1 MSQSA
6 YQSTIEDL
14 PDISTSTNVT
24 VTKEIFGLG
33 LFINIAATGP
43 CRLYVTD
50 FTANPRVVNSFLDSF
65 LIDEFEIPTEQ
76 IFLIDVYKEKL
87 KGLIDEYE
95 RRYREPLLEND
106 VRPPFRISDK
116 ICIVKATVVLKKF
129 NNILEGRARSVRLVN
144 EGDFTSSENLQK
156 LYAKVCK
163 LPKEFF
169 KENLTRAKT
178 VIPSVYLEPVL
189 ASLGDKNSN
198 INENNDGSTNAR
210 SNANSNTES
219 VINDSEPRQTYVK
232 TEEITES
239 MIPDT
244 LFPNDYV
251 DTAHQSLDAD
261 IQQRENEMEYENS
274 FPNPCDATS
283 SQHAYSHHGYSQQGH
298 SQREKS
304 QQLYYSLK
312 QLNDY
317 HSYGID
323 NEVYRVRGKI
333 LGCNPSDWSQVCIKK
348 YEHNAVKNKALLSD
362 PYMRHLEI
370 ILCDQIPLNSQEE
383 VLLDSD
389 NSITIV
395 LDQEQIAQA
404 LNIEAIEL
412 VYTRISELN
421 EKSFTNEILEFELY
435 KKLVNIN
442 AKNQFLIWSARIISF
457 DVIME

>member
-14 PDISTSTNVT
+14 PDITTSTNVT
-24 VTKEIFGLG
+24 VMKEIFGLG

-65 LIDEFEIPTEQ
+65 LIDEFEIPTER

-106 VRPPFRISDK
+106 IRPPFRISDK

-144 EGDFTSSENLQK
+144 EGDFKSSENLQK
-156 LYAKVCK
+156 LYANICK

-178 VIPSVYLEPVL
+178 VIPSVYLDPVL

-198 INENNDGSTNAR
+198 INGNSNASTNAKC
-210 SNANSNTES
+210 NVNSNTES
-219 VINDSEPRQTYVK
+219 VINDSQPRQTYVK
-232 TEEITES
+232 AEEVTEN

-261 IQQRENEMEYENS
+261 IQQRENEMDYENNS
-274 FPNPCDATS
+274 FPNPAHATF
-283 SQHAYSHHGYSQQGH
+283 SQHGYSQQGH
-298 SQREKS
+298 SQRELS
-304 QQLYYSLK
+304 QQAYYSLK

-333 LGCNPSDWSQVCIKK
+333 IGCNPSDWSQVCIKK
-348 YEHNAVKNKALLSD
+348 YEHSSVKNKTVLSD
-362 PYMRHLEI
+362 PHMRNLEI

-404 LNIEAIEL
+404 LNTEAIEL
-412 VYTRISELN
+412 AYTIISELN
-421 EKSFTNEILEFELY
+421 KKSFTNEILEFELY
-435 KKLVNIN
+435 KKLVHIN
-442 AKNQFLIWSARIISF
+442 ANNQFLIWSARNVSL
-457 DVIME
+457 DVIMK

>member
-6 YQSTIEDL
+6 FQSTIEDL
-14 PDISTSTNVT
+14 PDITTSTNVT
-24 VTKEIFGLG
+24 ITKEIFGLG

-95 RRYREPLLEND
+95 RRYREPLLEKE
-106 VRPPFRISDK
+106 VRPPFRISNK
-116 ICIVKATVVLKKF
+116 ICIVKATVILKKF

-144 EGDFTSSENLQK
+144 EGDFMASENLQK
-156 LYAKVCK
+156 LYANVCK

-189 ASLGDKNSN
+189 ASLGDKNSS
-198 INENNDGSTNAR
+198 INENSDISTNAK
-210 SNANSNTES
+210 SNVNSNTES
-219 VINDSEPRQTYVK
+219 VINDSQPRQTYVK
-232 TEEITES
+232 TEEVTEN

-251 DTAHQSLDAD
+251 DAAHESLDAD
-261 IQQRENEMEYENS
+261 IQQRENEMEYENNS
-274 FPNPCDATS
+274 FPNPARATP
-283 SQHAYSHHGYSQQGH
+283 SQNGYSQHGYSQQGN
-298 SQREKS
+298 S
-304 QQLYYSLK
+304 QQAYYSLK

-323 NEVYRVRGKI
+323 NEVYRVKGKI
-333 LGCNPSDWSQVCIKK
+333 VGCNPPDWSQICIKK
-348 YEHNAVKNKALLSD
+348 YEHNSAKDKAVLSD
-362 PYMRHLEI
+362 PYMRNLEI
-370 ILCDQIPLNSQEE
+370 ILCDQIPLSSQEE
-383 VLLDSD
+383 VLLDSE

-395 LDQEQIAQA
+395 LDQEQMVQA

-412 VYTRISELN
+412 AYTRISELN
-421 EKSFTNEILEFELY
+421 KKSFTNEILEFELY
-435 KKLVNIN
+435 KKLVHIN
-442 AKNQFLIWSARIISF
+442 AKSQFLIWSARNISF
-457 DVIME
+457 DVIMK

>member
-14 PDISTSTNVT
+14 PDITTSTNVT
-24 VTKEIFGLG
+24 VLKEIFGLG

-65 LIDEFEIPTEQ
+65 LVDEFEIPTER

-144 EGDFTSSENLQK
+144 EGDFKSSENLQK
-156 LYAKVCK
+156 LYANICK

-198 INENNDGSTNAR
+198 INGNSDTSTNPK
-210 SNANSNTES
+210 SNVNSNTGS
-219 VINDSEPRQTYVK
+219 VINDSQPRQTYVK
-232 TEEITES
+232 TEEVTEK

-261 IQQRENEMEYENS
+261 IQQRENEMDYENNS
-274 FPNPCDATS
+274 FPNPAHGAFS
-283 SQHAYSHHGYSQQGH
+283 HGYSQQGH
-298 SQREKS
+298 SQRELS
-304 QQLYYSLK
+304 QQAYYSLK

-348 YEHNAVKNKALLSD
+348 YEHDSFKNKVVLSD
-362 PYMRHLEI
+362 PYMRNLEI

-404 LNIEAIEL
+404 LNTEAIEL
-412 VYTRISELN
+412 AYTIISKLN
-421 EKSFTNEILEFELY
+421 KKSFTNEILEFELY
-435 KKLVNIN
+435 KKSVHIN
-442 AKNQFLIWSARIISF
+442 AKNQFLIWSARNVSF
-457 DVIME
+457 DVIMK